1 MQAQDTSIGR
11 KNKLLGEKD
20 VRRPKETSLDDEFMH
35 QIIYMIDI
43 YKCRHILYMYYI
55 YIYYIYYIY
64 MFEIFIQG

>member
-1 MQAQDTSIGR
+1 MQAQDTAIGR

-43 YKCRHILYMYYI
+43 YINDIYTYIICYIYNI
-55 YIYYIYYIY
+55 YIYV
-64 MFEIFIQG
+64 